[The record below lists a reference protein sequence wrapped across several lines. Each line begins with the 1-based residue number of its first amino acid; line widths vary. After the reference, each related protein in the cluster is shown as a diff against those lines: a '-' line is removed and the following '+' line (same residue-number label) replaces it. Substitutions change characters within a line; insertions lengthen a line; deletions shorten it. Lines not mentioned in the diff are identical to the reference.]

1 MAQTDFSALDRPDIS
16 QNSFYPRRNRT
27 LAPSG
32 AEDHHVEV
40 APGVDLSCRFFP
52 FSEERPTILFFYG
65 NGETAAD
72 YDKIAPIYNQVGLN
86 FFVADY
92 RGYGQSGGSPSF
104 CSMQADA
111 HLVLEHLRAALEKSG
126 YSTDIFVMG
135 RSMGRHPAFELAA
148 HAADGLSGL
157 IVESGRPT
165 LGQFVQ
171 SLAPDV
177 GESLEDAY
185 SKMITSVTLPVLVI
199 HGEVDTLAPLHQ
211 AVEMYHAFTS
221 PAKRLLT
228 IPRAGHNDLLFVGI
242 NEYFGAINEFV
253 SNNCLSEST
262 NA

>member
-1 MAQTDFSALDRPDIS
+1 
-16 QNSFYPRRNRT
+16 
-27 LAPSG
+27 
-32 AEDHHVEV
+32 
-40 APGVDLSCRFFP
+40 
-52 FSEERPTILFFYG
+52 
-65 NGETAAD
+65 
-72 YDKIAPIYNQVGLN
+72 
-86 FFVADY
+86 
-92 RGYGQSGGSPSF
+92 
-104 CSMQADA
+104 MQADA
-111 HLVLEHLRAALEKSG
+111 HLVLEHLRTALEKAG

-135 RSMGRHPAFELAA
+135 RSMGRHPAFELAV

-171 SLAPDV
+171 GLAPDV

-185 SKMITSVTLPVLVI
+185 RKMVTSVTLPVLVI